1 MARTRKEISPE
12 VDIQESE
19 TNIEETVEKETVKEV
34 KVKKTF
40 TDSDYILCKSVWFG
54 GLNVTCPSGNCYEFA
69 RYGAECEI
77 NYRDLVALIRKGSD
91 HIFTPRFVIMDD
103 DLLDDF
109 PTVRRAYEAMY
120 TTADLQNILKLPT
133 AQMKAEIN
141 KLPEATKAVLCKMI
155 ASEIASGR
163 LDSIRKV
170 RVLSEM
176 FNSDFNLLSELFVR

>member
-19 TNIEETVEKETVKEV
+19 TNIQDTVEKQTVKEV

-54 GLNVTCPSGNCYEFA
+54 GLSVTCPSGNCYEFA
-69 RYGAECEI
+69 RYGSECEI